1 MIRHLTEIIDNP
13 GQDCIYDILS
23 HLDLGLCVDVGAAA
37 GHMTWRIR
45 RAGGARTRVVA
56 FEPFPGNHE
65 FFHQSTKRLDN
76 ITLIKKAV
84 SDRVGV
90 AEFTVRSLVQGTEPH
105 WEKYTGYS
113 SVGRLSSEVYDARP
127 SIPRFLKRTLR
138 SIAEG
143 PRRPPPQ
150 QRLIVETTS
159 IDTEFS
165 AGEPIDFMKIDV
177 QGGERRVLV
186 GADGML
192 GSRRINLLYV
202 EWSGDPRVVRGLGHH
217 GYRIYDST
225 YMAIPRILDVKPF
238 ERMGFELID
247 ETKVSTGKVA
257 YHLRLTS
264 KELSP
269 GDAIEIVRKG
279 SLGYIQTDLIAV
291 SENNLGRFLEAAERY
306 DRRNDH
312 GPLPP

>member
-1 MIRHLTEIIDNP
+1 MIRNLTEIIDKP
-13 GQDCIYDILS
+13 GRRCVYDILS
-23 HLDLGLCVDVGAAA
+23 QLDPGLCVDVGAAA
-37 GHMTWRIR
+37 GHMTRRIR

-56 FEPFPGNHE
+56 FEPFPGNHP
-65 FFHQSTKRLDN
+65 FFYQSTMQLDN

-90 AEFTVRSLVQGTEPH
+90 AEFTVPSVVQGTEPR
-105 WEKYTGYS
+105 WEEYAGYS
-113 SVGRLSSEVYDARP
+113 SVGFLSPEVDDAHP
-127 SIPRFLKRTLR
+127 SSP
-138 SIAEG
+138 SAEG
-143 PRRPPPQ
+143 ARQPPPQ

-165 AGEPIDFMKIDV
+165 VGEPIDFMKIDV
-177 QGGERRVLV
+177 QGGEARVLL

-192 GSRRINLLYV
+192 GTRRINLLYV
-202 EWSGDPRVVRGLGHH
+202 EWSGEPGVVRALGHH

-238 ERMGFELID
+238 EKMGFELID
-247 ETKVSTGKVA
+247 EAKVSTGKVA
-257 YHLRLTS
+257 YHLLLTS

-269 GDAIEIVRKG
+269 SEAIEMVRKAN
-279 SLGYIQTDLIAV
+279 LGYIQTDLIAV
-291 SENNLGRFLEAAERY
+291 SENSLGRFLEAAERY

-312 GPLPP
+312 EPLPP

>member
-1 MIRHLTEIIDNP
+1 MIRHLTEIIDKP
-13 GQDCIYDILS
+13 RRDCVYDILS
-23 HLDLGLCVDVGAAA
+23 YLDLGLCVDVGAAA
-37 GHMTWRIR
+37 GHMTRRIR

-65 FFHQSTKRLDN
+65 FFYQSTMRLDN

-90 AEFTVRSLVQGTEPH
+90 AEFTVPSVVQGTEPR
-105 WEKYTGYS
+105 WEKYAGYS
-113 SVGRLSSEVYDARP
+113 SVGFLSPEVDDAHP
-127 SIPRFLKRTLR
+127 SIP
-138 SIAEG
+138 SAEG
-143 PRRPPPQ
+143 ARRPPPQ

-165 AGEPIDFMKIDV
+165 VGEPIDFMKIDV
-177 QGGERRVLV
+177 QGGETRVLL

-192 GSRRINLLYV
+192 RTRRINLLYI
-202 EWSGDPRVVRGLGHH
+202 EWSGDPGVVRALGHH

-238 ERMGFELID
+238 EKMGFEFID
-247 ETKVSTGKVA
+247 EAKVSTGKVA

-269 GDAIEIVRKG
+269 SDAIEMVRKAN
-279 SLGYIQTDLIAV
+279 LGYIQTDLIAV
-291 SENNLGRFLEAAERY
+291 SENSLGRFLEAAERY

-312 GPLPP
+312 EPLPP

>member
-1 MIRHLTEIIDNP
+1 MIRHLTEIIDKP
-13 GQDCIYDILS
+13 GRDCVYDILS
-23 HLDLGLCVDVGAAA
+23 YLDLGLCVDVGAAA
-37 GHMTWRIR
+37 GHMTRRIR

-65 FFHQSTKRLDN
+65 FFYQSTMPLDN

-90 AEFTVRSLVQGTEPH
+90 AEFTVASVVQGTEPR
-105 WEKYTGYS
+105 WEKYAGYS
-113 SVGRLSSEVYDARP
+113 SVGFLSSEVDDAQP
-127 SIPRFLKRTLR
+127 SIPRFLKRMIR
-138 SIAEG
+138 RIAEG
-143 PRRPPPQ
+143 ARRPPP
-150 QRLIVETTS
+150 RLIVETTS

-165 AGEPIDFMKIDV
+165 VGEPIDFMKIDV
-177 QGGERRVLV
+177 QGGETRVLL

-192 GSRRINLLYV
+192 RTRRINLLYI
-202 EWSGDPRVVRGLGHH
+202 EWSGDPGVVRALGHH

-225 YMAIPRILDVKPF
+225 YMATPRILDVKPF
-238 ERMGFELID
+238 EKIGFEFID
-247 ETKVSTGKVA
+247 EIKLSTGKVA

-264 KELSP
+264 KKLSP
-269 GDAIEIVRKG
+269 SDAIEMVRKS

-291 SENNLGRFLEAAERY
+291 SENTLGRFLEAAERY

-312 GPLPP
+312 EPLPP